1 MKPIALVA
9 KAVENSSEDGN
20 VVLDVFG
27 GSGSALIACEQT
39 GRVNFSMELAPKY
52 VELICKRYIK
62 FKESDEDVFVI
73 RDGVKM
79 AWHEIPEPEPP
90 ESPEELPEESEQET
104 QDVVSETS
112 ESEMDD

>member
-1 MKPIALVA
+1 
-9 KAVENSSEDGN
+9 
-20 VVLDVFG
+20 
-27 GSGSALIACEQT
+27 
-39 GRVNFSMELAPKY
+39 MELAPKY

-90 ESPEELPEESEQET
+90 ETSTAEEI

-112 ESEMDD
+112 EPEMDD